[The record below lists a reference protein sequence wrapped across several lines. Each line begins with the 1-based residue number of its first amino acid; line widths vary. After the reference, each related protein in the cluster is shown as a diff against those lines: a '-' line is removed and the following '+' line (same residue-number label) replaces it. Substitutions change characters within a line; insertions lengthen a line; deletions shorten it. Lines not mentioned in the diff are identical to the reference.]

1 MMSLPNPIVV
11 QTMKRFCCVLL
22 GLLLAGMVGIAQ
34 AQQGT
39 EPITV
44 TDLLKIQQLGSVT
57 ASPDGRFVAYMAR
70 SVVEKPNEKGEYTYR
85 SQLWVIP
92 VHASNEPRQ
101 LTFDE
106 RGASQPAWHP
116 DGDRLAFIRPVD
128 GKPQI
133 FTISV
138 YGGEA
143 QQLTDFEHG
152 ASGPNW
158 SPNGKRLL
166 FFTTLSKDDLDA
178 MSQGPPSWSEARP
191 GRRRGDAER
200 AQARPDGSLDEVRAW
215 LNKNREEGNP
225 RVFTRINLQGETAL
239 TPHPEFRHY
248 FVLDVEDE
256 GAAPVMITRGYYSFS
271 GGTWLPDS
279 HQLLFSGY
287 PEDAGHPDRERDRDL
302 YLVDEDRIQRLL
314 DISGYSLSDPQISPD
329 GNVISFLARDL
340 DDPGYAQ
347 TELGLFA
354 LDGRTP
360 PEILTFG
367 FDRSLSN
374 PHWSHDNWF
383 IYFTA
388 ASEGGV
394 PLFRL
399 AVNEGKPALPT
410 VTPEEQA
417 RADSLALADSL
428 VADSLVLARDSFRRG
443 EIIRRGLRV
452 ERLTSTEQGIRSYDI
467 TAATAYYVLTEVL
480 NPYELYTST
489 MEFRQQQRLTEHNAS
504 WLRAKRLSVPEA
516 FTLRRDTLR
525 IPYWVM
531 KPTFQQRTRTYP
543 LLVEIHGG
551 PSSMWGPGEA
561 TMWHEFQM
569 MAAQGYGIVFSNP
582 RGSGGY
588 GHAYKKANY
597 QDWGDG
603 PGSDVL
609 AVATEAA
616 RRQRWIDPNRQV
628 VTGGSY
634 AGYLTAW
641 IVGHD
646 HRFKA
651 AVAQRGVYD
660 LSTFFGEGRAWRL
673 VPNHFG
679 GYPWEAGDILDYN
692 SPQAYVDQIR
702 TPLLI
707 MHGDNDLR
715 TGVIQS
721 EMLYKSLK
729 ALDRPVEYVR
739 YPNASHDL
747 SRSGD
752 PKQRIDRLLRIYEF
766 MERYVGDAA
775 PLSSSGSR

>member
-1 MMSLPNPIVV
+1 
-11 QTMKRFCCVLL
+11 MKRLCCLL
-22 GLLLAGMVGIAQ
+22 VGLLVVGAFGAAQ

-57 ASPDGRFVAYMAR
+57 ASPDGRFVAYVAR
-70 SVVEKPNEKGEYTYR
+70 SIVEKPDADGEYTYR
-85 SQLWVIP
+85 SQLWIIP
-92 VHASNEPRQ
+92 VHTSDTPRQ
-101 LTFDE
+101 LTFDQ

-116 DGDRLAFIRPVD
+116 DGDRLAFVRPED
-128 GKPQI
+128 GKPQL
-133 FTISV
+133 FEISV

-143 QQLTDFEHG
+143 QQLTHFEHG
-152 ASGPNW
+152 ATAPRW
-158 SPNGKRLL
+158 APNGNRLL
-166 FFTTLSKDDLDA
+166 FTTTLSQEDLAA
-178 MSQGPPSWSEARP
+178 MMNGTPPAWSAERPART
-191 GRRRGDAER
+191 RGDLGRAE
-200 AQARPDGSLDEVRAW
+200 ANPDGSLAEIRAW
-215 LNKNREEGNP
+215 LNKNNEEANP
-225 RVFTRINLQGETAL
+225 RVFTRLDLQGERNL
-239 TPHPEFRHY
+239 TPQPEFRHY
-248 FVLDVEDE
+248 FVLDVEE
-256 GAAPVMITRGYYSFS
+256 PGAEPKMITRGYYSFS
-271 GGTWLPDS
+271 GGTWLNDS
-279 HQLLFSGY
+279 RQLLFSGY
-287 PEDAGHPDRERDRDL
+287 PEEAGHPDRERDRDIF
-302 YLVDEDRIQRLL
+302 LVDADEDRMQRLL
-314 DISGYSLSDPQISPD
+314 DIDGYSLYGPQISPD
-329 GNVISFLARDL
+329 GNLISFLARDL

-360 PEILTFG
+360 PEMLTLS

-374 PHWSHDNWF
+374 PRWSNDNWF

-399 AVNEGKPALPT
+399 AVNEGKPARPT
-410 VTPEEQA
+410 PTPEE
-417 RADSLALADSL
+417 RALADSL
-428 VADSLVLARDSFRRG
+428 AADSLAADSLAVLARDSFRRG
-443 EIIRRGLRV
+443 EIIQRGLHV

-467 TAATAYYVLTEVL
+467 TAATAYYVLTEIL

-489 MEFRQQQRLTEHNAS
+489 MEFRQQQRLSNHNAS
-504 WLRAKRLSVPEA
+504 WLRTKRLSVPAA

-531 KPTFQQRTRTYP
+531 NPTFQQRGRTYP
-543 LLVEIHGG
+543 MLLEIHGG

-561 TMWHEFQM
+561 TMWHEFQF
-569 MAAQGYGIVFSNP
+569 MAAQGYGIVYSNP

-603 PGSDVL
+603 PASDVL
-609 AVATEAA
+609 AVATETA
-616 RRQRWIDPNRQV
+616 RRQRWVDPDRQV

-660 LSTFFGEGRAWRL
+660 LTTFFGEGRAWRL

-679 GYPWEAGDILDYN
+679 GYPWEAGQLLDYN
-692 SPQAYVDQIR
+692 SPQSYVDQIQ

-721 EMLYKSLK
+721 EVLYKSLK
-729 ALDRPVEYVR
+729 ALERPVEYVR
-739 YPNASHDL
+739 YPNAGHEL

-775 PLSSSGSR
+775 RLSMDEND